1 MEDTL
6 LNTLRDGLRE
16 EIAQYGQL
24 FDLAT
29 REHEILAGETSSTEL
44 AALAAAKLNIMR
56 DINDLTMRIAPL
68 KVRWKLE
75 TSDEEQGPASSDI
88 RPLLEELGTLLEK
101 ILDVDEENQRILSR
115 LVGAA
120 DARAANRK
128 LTTASAARAYDQ
140 AAAKS

>member
-115 LVGAA
+115 LVKAAGAQ
-120 DARAANRK
+120 AANRS

>member
-68 KVRWKLE
+68 KVRWKQE
-75 TSDEEQGPASSDI
+75 T
-88 RPLLEELGTLLEK
+88 
-101 ILDVDEENQRILSR
+101 LS
-115 LVGAA
+115 LIHI
-120 DARAANRK
+120 
-128 LTTASAARAYDQ
+128 
-140 AAAKS
+140 